1 MRLCFILQ
9 IKKEYTKLIEDSGEK
24 VQISDDCY
32 NLVDR
37 YLRKLDL
44 ELHKFKVWRDRK
56 LLRVT
61 NKVNFDQRS

>member
-1 MRLCFILQ
+1 M
-9 IKKEYTKLIEDSGEK
+9 IEDSGEK